1 MKPKTL
7 SMVLRRAAL
16 TLIAPLAMALPASAA
31 DDYQVD
37 VCVYGATP
45 AGIMAACAAKSEGK
59 SVLLIEPGR
68 RIGGMTAGG
77 LGWTDLYHPA
87 EVLKGYSRKFYK
99 RIAAAYGQTGIK
111 ITFEPKVALA
121 VFDRFLTENGIND
134 VLYRYR
140 IVQANKTA
148 NNIDAIVLESAD
160 APQTAAHK
168 TVKAR
173 VYLDC
178 SYEGDLMARA
188 GVSYT
193 IGREANDKYGE
204 TKNGVQMLNKHQF
217 PDGVDPYKV
226 KGDPSSG
233 LLWGIL
239 PDEVGQTGQG
249 DSHVQAYNFRLTL
262 THDPSNRI
270 PITDTKPDNYDPS
283 KYELLIRLKEVSP
296 WKTYEDCL
304 KWSKMP
310 NSKCDMNNQGAF
322 STDMIGYSWNY
333 PEASYAERERIY
345 KEHLDYTKGLLYFM
359 WTDER
364 IPANIRADLAK
375 WGWPKDEYE
384 DNGHITPQLYVRES
398 RRMLGRMVM
407 TQAHCTGEAVVSD
420 PIGWADYTMDSHN
433 CGRYVV
439 NGMVKNEGDVQ
450 IYIKNPYNVSYRAV
464 TPQAS
469 EARNLIVPVC
479 LSASH
484 IAFGSIRMEPIYM
497 VLGETCGLAAVE
509 AINKHAGCVQEVD
522 ASVVMSRFAERDR
535 SENPTGDTASRCPD
549 IYDNYFDN
557 LQRAKDLATG
567 ARQVE

>member
-1 MKPKTL
+1 M
-7 SMVLRRAAL
+7 LRRAAL

-262 THDPSNRI
+262 PTTRLTVFLLPIPS
-270 PITDTKPDNYDPS
+270 PTTTT
-283 KYELLIRLKEVSP
+283 RL
-296 WKTYEDCL
+296 
-304 KWSKMP
+304 
-310 NSKCDMNNQGAF
+310 
-322 STDMIGYSWNY
+322 STS
-333 PEASYAERERIY
+333 
-345 KEHLDYTKGLLYFM
+345 
-359 WTDER
+359 
-364 IPANIRADLAK
+364 
-375 WGWPKDEYE
+375 
-384 DNGHITPQLYVRES
+384 
-398 RRMLGRMVM
+398 
-407 TQAHCTGEAVVSD
+407 C
-420 PIGWADYTMDSHN
+420 
-433 CGRYVV
+433 
-439 NGMVKNEGDVQ
+439 
-450 IYIKNPYNVSYRAV
+450 
-464 TPQAS
+464 
-469 EARNLIVPVC
+469 
-479 LSASH
+479 
-484 IAFGSIRMEPIYM
+484 
-497 VLGETCGLAAVE
+497 
-509 AINKHAGCVQEVD
+509 
-522 ASVVMSRFAERDR
+522 
-535 SENPTGDTASRCPD
+535 
-549 IYDNYFDN
+549 
-557 LQRAKDLATG
+557 
-567 ARQVE
+567 